1 VIYGHSDSQRRRALC
16 LSCRPERP
24 AAGDHPFRSRT
35 PLCRT
40 DREHPQYDGH
50 ARKKRVRSP
59 WKGVRQEGLLEQRGE
74 TYKAARRG
82 AVISCPLTPSHRSPP
97 LHPPTSPAMLP
108 LTFALAALPLAVL
121 AGKTPAPRSSA
132 WTLTK
137 EAVRRALPSVER
149 HSADL
154 MILQKGAGFFSD
166 WDFFSLDDPTE
177 GTVDYV
183 LRDVAFSEGLV
194 VRRRSAASRVLAP
207 ADTSTSR
214 PTRPS
219 RPTAGLS

>member
-1 VIYGHSDSQRRRALC
+1 LPL
-16 LSCRPERP
+16 LSERP

-40 DREHPQYDGH
+40 DREHSSVRRP
-50 ARKKRVRSP
+50 REKTRVQSP
-59 WKGVRQEGLLEQRGE
+59 WKGVRQEGLLKQRGE

-137 EAVRRALPSVER
+137 E
-149 HSADL
+149 ADL